1 MKKWFKILI
10 SVMMISVLA
19 AGYVF
24 AGEYQEH
31 PDDYS
36 YLFEHG
42 TSVKKDLDLSEVERI
57 AILYTSSPL
66 PQSLFLD
73 IEDEKSY
80 YDPGTDIFYNIQV
93 SKYINDMNEDEKS
106 ELQKIWEDADFNN
119 WEFYYEGTAEIDY
132 ECHFAIET
140 EDEIYHYLI
149 RGVDAQAPESLQ
161 KFISDILHTFW
172 DEEIIATQ

>member
-1 MKKWFKILI
+1 MKKLFTILITFMLI
-10 SVMMISVLA
+10 SVAA
-19 AGYVF
+19 AGIVS
-24 AGEYQEH
+24 AGEYQEN

-42 TSVKKDLDLSEVERI
+42 TTQKKDLELTEVKRI

-73 IEDEKSY
+73 MDDEKSY
-80 YDPGTDIFYNIQV
+80 YDPGTDIFYNVKV
-93 SKYINDMNEDEKS
+93 SKYINDMDEE
-106 ELQKIWEDADFNN
+106 ELSKLKEIWEDSDFNN
-119 WEFYYEGTAEIDY
+119 WEFRYEGTAEMDY

-149 RGVDAQAPESLQ
+149 RGVDAPAPESLN

-172 DEEIIATQ
+172 DSEIISTQ

>member
-10 SVMMISVLA
+10 SVILISVLA
-19 AGYVF
+19 AGALQ
-24 AGEYQEH
+24 AGEYQEY

-42 TSVKKDLDLSEVERI
+42 TSQKKDIELSAVERI

-73 IEDEKSY
+73 MEDQKSY
-80 YDPGTDIFYNIQV
+80 YDPGTDIFYNIQL

-106 ELQKIWEDADFNN
+106 ELQEIWRDADFSN
-119 WEFYYEGTAEIDY
+119 WEFYYEGTAQMDY

-149 RGVDAQAPESLQ
+149 RGVDASAPENLQ

-172 DEEIIATQ
+172 DSEILTAQ